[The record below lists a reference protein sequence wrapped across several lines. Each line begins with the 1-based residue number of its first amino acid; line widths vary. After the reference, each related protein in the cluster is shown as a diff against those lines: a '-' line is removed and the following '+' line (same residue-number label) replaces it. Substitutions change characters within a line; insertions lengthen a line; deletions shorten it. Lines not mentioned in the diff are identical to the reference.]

1 MYQFKGFAPKAAA
14 ALNQALRAAEE
25 SGHTYIGTEHIVW
38 GLLRVEDSIAA
49 VILHSLGLQAAEWEK
64 AVGELEGKGSPTTLT
79 VADFSPRAR
88 AVMDEAKNNAI
99 LRTGGHIAGTED
111 LLTALAED
119 PACVGMRLLAIKKIT
134 AQVLMSK
141 LAATPP
147 GGRAPQQERAKPTL
161 LEQFGRD
168 LTARA
173 KEGALDPVIGRETEI
188 ERTVQILCRRTKNNP
203 CLIGEPGVGKT
214 AIAEGLAQR
223 IAADK
228 VPEILQGKRL
238 VALDLTGM
246 VAGTKYRGDF
256 EERVKNVLSEAVR
269 AGNVILF
276 VDEMHTLIG
285 AGAADG
291 AVDAAN
297 ILKPALARG
306 ELQMMGATT
315 LTEYRKHVEKDA
327 ALERRFQSVVIEQPT
342 PETALDILRGLRSR
356 YEQYHRVIL
365 PEESLQAAV
374 SLSVR
379 YVADRFLPD
388 KAVDVMDEA
397 AAGVKLR
404 LQSETSRRQLEE
416 ETRAALDAQD
426 FERAAGLRDRLNQ
439 WQQAEWPTV
448 TPEDMAAV
456 VSAWTGIPVCRL
468 TETESDRLLRLENV
482 LHRRLVGQEQ
492 AVATVSRAV
501 RRGRA
506 GLKEPERPVG
516 SFLFLGPSG
525 VGKTE
530 LTKALAEVLFGDE
543 NSLIRLDMS
552 EYMEKHTVSKLIGS
566 PPGYVGYDEA
576 GQLTEKIRRR
586 PYTVVLFDEIEKAHP
601 EVCNLLLQL
610 LDDGVLTDAQG
621 RTVSFRNAVIVMTS
635 NAGAERLV
643 TPKSLGFS
651 SEEDRSA
658 TAREEVLTELKKRF
672 RPELLGRV
680 DEVVLFEP
688 LTTEQIGEIAR
699 RMLQRLQ
706 ARLQD
711 KSLTL
716 DVSDTAV
723 TALAR
728 EGFDAQYGARP
739 LRRAIR
745 THVEDPLAERL
756 IAGEYTAGDTV
767 CVDVLE
773 DAFTFSKKIA
783 QAAG

>member
-14 ALNQALRAAEE
+14 ALHEALRAAEE

-49 VILHSLGLQAAEWEK
+49 AILHSLGLQAAEWEK
-64 AVGELEGKGSPTTLT
+64 AVGELEGRGSPTTLT

-141 LAATPP
+141 LSVPP
-147 GGRAPQQERAKPTL
+147 PSGRTAQQERGKPTL

-173 KEGALDPVIGRETEI
+173 AEGALDPVIGRDAEI

-214 AIAEGLAQR
+214 SIAEGLAQR
-223 IAADK
+223 IARGA
-228 VPEILQGKRL
+228 VPEMLQGKRL

-315 LTEYRKHVEKDA
+315 LSEYRKHVEKDA

-342 PETALDILRGLRSR
+342 AETALEILKGLRSR

-404 LQSETSRRQLEE
+404 LQAESSRRRLEDE
-416 ETRAALDAQD
+416 KRAALEVQD

-439 WQQAEWPTV
+439 WQQTEWPTV

-468 TETESDRLLRLENV
+468 TESESDRLLRLESV
-482 LHRRLVGQEQ
+482 LHQRLVGQEQ
-492 AVATVSRAV
+492 AVAAVARAV

-552 EYMEKHTVSKLIGS
+552 EYMEKHAVSKLIGS

-601 EVCNLLLQL
+601 EVCNLLLQV

-621 RTVSFRNAVIVMTS
+621 RAVSFRNAVIVMTS

-643 TPKSLGFS
+643 SPKALGFS
-651 SEEDRSA
+651 SAEDGLA
-658 TAREEVLTELKKRF
+658 AARDEVLAELKKRF

-688 LTTEQIGEIAR
+688 LTTEQISEIAR

-706 ARLQD
+706 VRLKN
-711 KSLTL
+711 KSLVL
-716 DVSDTAV
+716 DVSDDAV
-723 TALAR
+723 AALAR
-728 EGFDAQYGARP
+728 EGLDAQYGARP

-745 THVEDPLAERL
+745 THVEDPLAEKL
-756 IAGEYTAGDTV
+756 IAGEYAAGDTV
-767 CVDVLE
+767 CVDIAQ

-783 QAAG
+783 QAGG

>member
-64 AVGELEGKGSPTTLT
+64 AVGELEGRGSPTTLT

-119 PACVGMRLLAIKKIT
+119 PACVGMRLLSIKKIT

-651 SEEDRSA
+651 SEEDRST

>member
-342 PETALDILRGLRSR
+342 PETALDILRCLRSR

>member
-1 MYQFKGFAPKAAA
+1 
-14 ALNQALRAAEE
+14 
-25 SGHTYIGTEHIVW
+25 HIVW

-79 VADFSPRAR
+79 VANFSPRAR

-643 TPKSLGFS
+643 APKSLGFS